1 MHLSFTVL
9 RMRRNGSRCCC
20 RRSGALPPVCRLPF
34 SEKIP
39 QGPSVDDPKIN
50 LTLFRR
56 GGGGQFRVP
65 PRRPR
70 RQEKETRFEGNFLPL
85 LWLLPLLLP
94 FYGRRAAR
102 ATSASAGRRCCCC
115 CCTFSDELHFFLCSF
130 APSSL
135 PFLVFF
141 HSAFQ
146 RNLLFFLSRNNPAEI
161 ETQISRTRTHP
172 RRNREF
178 RTRGAQPWATRAN
191 GNGTCRRPGREE
203 PEHFHFSFPLCHPS
217 LVVDNFPVTLS
228 RGAVPQKKNLFHRRG
243 APTMFRL

>member
-1 MHLSFTVL
+1 
-9 RMRRNGSRCCC
+9 MRRNGSRCCC

-39 QGPSVDDPKIN
+39 QGPSVADPKN
-50 LTLFRR
+50 NPALFRR
-56 GGGGQFRVP
+56 CGGGQFRVP

-94 FYGRRAAR
+94 FYDRRAAR
-102 ATSASAGRRCCCC
+102 ATSASAGRRRCCC

-146 RNLLFFLSRNNPAEI
+146 RNLLFFLSRSNPAEI

-172 RRNREF
+172 
-178 RTRGAQPWATRAN
+178 G
-191 GNGTCRRPGREE
+191 GTENSGLEAHSLGP
-203 PEHFHFSFPLCHPS
+203 PELTVTA
-217 LVVDNFPVTLS
+217 LVVAQEGRNQSTSTFLSHYVTRHSSSSSIIFLS
-228 RGAVPQKKNLFHRRG
+228 LS
-243 APTMFRL
+243 L